1 MKTQILDSL
10 DRIPYFT
17 IEAVKQLMED
27 KSPGEG
33 SVQTTIYRWTKA
45 GDIVRL
51 KKGVYMTR
59 RFFEAHRSDEEFA
72 SMVSAILIPQSYLSL
87 EYVLQ
92 HHSILTDVTYPVTAV
107 TLKQTRVF
115 ENKLGTFSYR
125 NIKPALY
132 LGFTFS
138 EYSGIPIAK
147 ATLAKALFDYLYLR
161 KLPKYSAN
169 EGDNLAEK
177 LRLNL
182 DDLAA
187 EDQSAF
193 AGFVEHSQSKKMER
207 VLKNLKETVWQA

>member
-1 MKTQILDSL
+1 MKTRILDSL
-10 DRIPYFT
+10 DRMPYFT

-27 KSPGEG
+27 NSPGEG
-33 SVQTTIYRWTKA
+33 SVQTAIYRWTKA
-45 GDIVRL
+45 GDFIRL

-59 RFFEAHRSDEEFA
+59 RFYEVHRNDEEFA

-87 EYVLQ
+87 EYILQ
-92 HHSILTDVTYPVTAV
+92 RNNILTDITYPITAV

-132 LGFTFS
+132 HGFTFS

-161 KLPKYSAN
+161 KLSIYSAN

-187 EDQSAF
+187 EGQMSF